1 MSDRISAQYPYSPN
15 LRSEVAFFLPD
26 GYSRVLEIGCSYG
39 TFRKNLSAPHE
50 YWGVEPN
57 EGVAATASQNLD
69 RVLVGFYD
77 EVKHQLPDHAFDL
90 VICNDVIEH
99 LADPDQFLE
108 AIKSKMSPGAYLVGS
123 IPNVRHISNL
133 KGLLLHKDWQYED
146 AGILDRTHLKFF
158 TEKSLRKLFIEHQ
171 FEVEMLSGIND
182 VSSRGFFPR
191 IFSKLLYLVLGN
203 DVRYIQ
209 LGFRVKAKEI
219 LPSGFRTS
227 L

>member
-1 MSDRISAQYPYSPN
+1 MADQMSVQYPYSAN
-15 LRSEVAFFLPD
+15 LRSEVSFFLPND
-26 GYSRVLEIGCSYG
+26 YGRVLEIGCSYG
-39 TFRKNLSAPHE
+39 TFRKNLSSAHE

-57 EGVAATASQNLD
+57 ATVAEVARQNLD
-69 RVLVGFYD
+69 TVPTGFYD
-77 EVKHQLPDHAFDL
+77 GIANQLPDHYFDL

-133 KGLLLHKDWQYED
+133 KSLLIDKDWQYED

-158 TEKSLRKLFIEHQ
+158 TEKSLRKLFSEHQ
-171 FEVEMLSGIND
+171 FEVEALSGIND

-191 IFSKLLYLVLGN
+191 IFSKVLYLILGN

-209 LGFRVKAKEI
+209 LGFRVRLK
-219 LPSGFRTS
+219 PSTPSPLGDC

>member
-1 MSDRISAQYPYSPN
+1 
-15 LRSEVAFFLPD
+15 
-26 GYSRVLEIGCSYG
+26 
-39 TFRKNLSAPHE
+39 
-50 YWGVEPN
+50 
-57 EGVAATASQNLD
+57 
-69 RVLVGFYD
+69 VLVGFYD

-158 TEKSLRKLFIEHQ
+158 TEKSLRKLFTEHQ

-209 LGFRVKAKEI
+209 LGFRVKAKEV
-219 LPSGFRTS
+219 LPSGFRAS

>member
-1 MSDRISAQYPYSPN
+1 M
-15 LRSEVAFFLPD
+15 
-26 GYSRVLEIGCSYG
+26 
-39 TFRKNLSAPHE
+39 
-50 YWGVEPN
+50 
-57 EGVAATASQNLD
+57 
-69 RVLVGFYD
+69 
-77 EVKHQLPDHAFDL
+77 
-90 VICNDVIEH
+90 
-99 LADPDQFLE
+99 
-108 AIKSKMSPGAYLVGS
+108 GS

-158 TEKSLRKLFIEHQ
+158 TEKSLRKLFTEHQ

-209 LGFRVKAKEI
+209 LGFRVKAKEV
-219 LPSGFRTS
+219 LPSGFRAS